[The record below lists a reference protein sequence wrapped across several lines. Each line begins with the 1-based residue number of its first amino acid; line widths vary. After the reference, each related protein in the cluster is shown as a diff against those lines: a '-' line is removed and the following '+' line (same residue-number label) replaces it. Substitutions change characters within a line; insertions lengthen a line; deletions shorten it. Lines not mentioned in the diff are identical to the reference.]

1 MCRILGISRST
12 YYYKAKDPQETCS
25 SDNHQ
30 EMIEESVQRIFKKSR
45 CVYGARKIKK
55 ALAKE
60 EIHLSRRKAR
70 QIMKKYNL
78 ISAYQTAHYKPYSK
92 GKNENSIPN
101 KVNREFSN
109 RYPLEVIV
117 SDLTY
122 VRIQKRWAYACLIID
137 LFNREIIGQS
147 FRWQKSAELVKEAIQ
162 SIPYSLS
169 EVQLFHSDRGKEF
182 DNNLIDEVFSA
193 FTIEKSLSEAGCP
206 YDNAV
211 AESTFKSFK
220 VEFIQQE
227 SFETLD
233 ELRLKSLDYIHWW
246 NHQRIHGSLNYQTP
260 MDVRLRSDE
269 KEFINLSK

>member
-12 YYYKAKDPQETCS
+12 YYYKAKDSQEECS
-25 SDNHQ
+25 SDKHQ

-78 ISAYQTAHYKPYSK
+78 ISAYQTTHYKPYSK
-92 GKNENSIPN
+92 EKNENSIPN

-122 VRIQKRWAYACLIID
+122 VRIQKRWAYACIIID
-137 LFNREIIGQS
+137 LFNREITFIGGITKG
-147 FRWQKSAELVKEAIQ
+147 FMVA
-162 SIPYSLS
+162 SITRHLWT
-169 EVQLFHSDRGKEF
+169 SD
-182 DNNLIDEVFSA
+182 
-193 FTIEKSLSEAGCP
+193 
-206 YDNAV
+206 
-211 AESTFKSFK
+211 
-220 VEFIQQE
+220 
-227 SFETLD
+227 
-233 ELRLKSLDYIHWW
+233 
-246 NHQRIHGSLNYQTP
+246 
-260 MDVRLRSDE
+260 
-269 KEFINLSK
+269 